1 MAKRPRVRVQPS
13 TYPSPNAKGKQPWPK
28 GHAFAFNQTTKP
40 PNHLKPWPKGH
51 AFAFNFQ
58 LSTFNFQPN
67 NLQPS
72 SSNQTTKQPNRQTTF
87 NLIMTHILHIDA
99 SPRGDRSISRQLSN
113 RFIQTWKSFY
123 PDDTVSYRDLGH
135 NPVPHVDE
143 KWIAAAFC
151 PPEKRTPELVET
163 IKVSDTLVDELLAAD
178 RYVFGI
184 PMYNFNVP
192 STFKA
197 YIDQIVRFNRTFT
210 FDEPGQYRGLV
221 PKGKKMLIFTARG
234 GSFSPGTPSADY
246 DYHEPFLRAI
256 FGVIGITDITFIHA
270 EKLDLGE
277 EARQQSLANA
287 RAELEKAVGTW

>member
-1 MAKRPRVRVQPS
+1 
-13 TYPSPNAKGKQPWPK
+13 
-28 GHAFAFNQTTKP
+28 
-40 PNHLKPWPKGH
+40 
-51 AFAFNFQ
+51 
-58 LSTFNFQPN
+58 
-67 NLQPS
+67 
-72 SSNQTTKQPNRQTTF
+72 
-87 NLIMTHILHIDA
+87 MTHILHIDA

-113 RFIQTWKSFY
+113 RFIKTWKSFY

-151 PPEKRTPELVET
+151 TPEKRTPELVEA

-246 DYHEPFLRAI
+246 DYQEPFLRAI

-277 EARQQSLANA
+277 EGRQESLANA